1 MSFVCTTCDQRFET
15 VPDDAVKL
23 TPGKRRTTSFR
34 FVNGRVHH
42 LRLDMTRGNS
52 AKAVHTRWHQ
62 TNKKAECIHCYP
74 PPEPEA
80 SPELPVEQTELLTE
94 VLNVIEE
101 LPEPPPAPVAVAPEP
116 RPNTSMAAAF
126 NRFFK

>member
-1 MSFVCTTCDQRFET
+1 
-15 VPDDAVKL
+15 
-23 TPGKRRTTSFR
+23 
-34 FVNGRVHH
+34 
-42 LRLDMTRGNS
+42 MTRGNS